1 MDENGRLTLA
11 EQKAQRRRSVGIAL
25 FLVVLIVIFYVVTVI
40 KLSSS

>member
-1 MDENGRLTLA
+1 MDENGRLNAA

-40 KLSSS
+40 KLSAS